1 MRCAS
6 VKYITTQRLGFAM
19 QSMFL
24 GRTTALVLALSTITS
39 VHAAGGSWGGAQPAA
54 VSDCPVLNAQLV
66 SSSSQ
71 PANSSNL
78 GRSGTFTVGDR
89 ITVTA
94 TLPAG
99 TTAAAFRIVGDPNGV
114 VTLAGPANAPAT
126 LVYNV
131 TGPLPAGSVG
141 IGVFIDAVT
150 GQSVTIQGSC
160 VNIPSI
166 IPAWSF
172 LGAATTGGAV
182 ALIGLMAA
190 FRRSRRISS
199 RA

>member
-1 MRCAS
+1 
-6 VKYITTQRLGFAM
+6 M
-19 QSMFL
+19 QNRFL
-24 GRTTALVLALSTITS
+24 GHTTALIMALSALTS
-39 VHAAGGSWGGAQPAA
+39 VHAAGGNWSGVQAA
-54 VSDCPVLNAQLV
+54 DASDCPGLNAQLV

-71 PANSSNL
+71 PANSSNI
-78 GRSGTFTVGDR
+78 GWNGTFTVGDR

-99 TTAAAFRIVGDPNGV
+99 TTAAAFRIVGDPAGT

-131 TGPLPAGSVG
+131 TGVLPAGSFG
-141 IGVFIDAVT
+141 IGVRIDAVT
-150 GQSVTIQGSC
+150 GQSVNIQGSC
-160 VNIPSI
+160 VNIPPVV
-166 IPAWSF
+166 PAWSF

-190 FRRSRRISS
+190 FRRSRRNLP